1 MKNQLKLLKH
11 SLIFLFSFLSFSIW
25 AQELEVTGT
34 VTNQEDEVP
43 LPGVTVLIEGTNNG
57 TITDFDGNY
66 SIKVDNPNVK
76 LLFSYTG
83 FAEQSVV
90 VGDQRTI
97 NISLEPVFTDLDEVV
112 VVGYGTAK
120 RRDLTGAVASVKGS
134 SMEKG
139 KPLSVQSA
147 LAGRVAGVQISQT
160 DNSPGAGV
168 RMLVRGGSTLTGGN
182 QPLYVIDNFPIVP
195 DNSDPSQNP
204 LADLNP
210 NDIESIEVLKDASA
224 TAVFGAL
231 GANGVI
237 LITTKL
243 GKLGKPQINF
253 EYNSGVSYMTN
264 TPNILDDQ
272 EYLQW
277 QIERGPQLNFINSG
291 NQSSIQQWIDIQN
304 SGQEGSVWIDRITR
318 PAYTNQADI
327 SFSGG
332 AEGTRYRLS
341 AGYLG
346 QEGVIKNSDFN
357 RTNLSANLEQKI
369 GKKIKIGST
378 ITYSSK
384 KTEGL
389 VTVWDQNSLLKTV
402 FQLNPFMP
410 DDFDI
415 ADFPEDDA
423 TFIWNSE
430 NVLTYIDEVQN
441 FSETE
446 RVLGNLFL
454 EYKLTDNLSWY
465 TSYGINQFNDEDS
478 QFYPSSVRR
487 GFSNNGYAR
496 FRTRK
501 TENTNFQTR
510 LNYNKSIEKHSFNAT
525 TVFEARTHDLNI
537 QTFGASN
544 FEEQSLGLF
553 DLSSAAQSDF
563 PVNIVD
569 ERTALSFLA
578 RLGYSYAD
586 KYLLTASYRGDADSR
601 FGSNNKWGYFPSL
614 ALGWVASEEDFIKDL
629 NTFDLF
635 KLRLSYGETG
645 NSQIPTYQSLAR
657 LNTQRYIFG
666 DALVVGQVPG
676 SVANPD
682 LQWEITTQYNIGLDL
697 SFFKNRLSVTT
708 DAYYKET
715 NDLLLDVQLPLTSG
729 FETAVQNVGS
739 ISNKGLEF
747 AVQSLNIDT
756 ENFSWNTTFTWST
769 NKSEVLD
776 LGEREEMYF
785 SRVFNYNFRDEI
797 LLRVGEE
804 VGTFVGYIEDEVLN
818 SENEIAN
825 SPESQLLE
833 NIPGQVKF
841 KDVNGDGIIDTNDRV
856 IIGKTQPDFIGGFN
870 SEMVYKNFDF
880 SFFLRWSYG
889 NDVINAN
896 PLFLDRVG
904 NGNWNTLEGFV
915 PNAFTPLNPDGT
927 VHGQV
932 PDTYSNFMKSS
943 IVEDGS
949 FLKCDYITLGYTLP
963 QDMMTNYGLKSMR
976 LFSRVNNPFMITRY
990 SWFDPE
996 VSTGFGTAAKVG
1008 PGVDYA
1014 TYPRSVTFTVGASIK
1029 L

>member
-1 MKNQLKLLKH
+1 MKNQLKLLRH
-11 SLIFLFSFLSFSIW
+11 SLIFLMSFLCFSAW
-25 AQELEVTGT
+25 AQELIVTGT
-34 VTNQEDEVP
+34 VTNQEDGMP
-43 LPGVTVLIEGTNNG
+43 LPGVTILIEGTNNG
-57 TITDFDGNY
+57 AITDFDGNY
-66 SIKVDNPNVK
+66 TIKVDSPDAK
-76 LLFSYTG
+76 LIFSYTG
-83 FAEQSVV
+83 FAEKSVI

-97 NISLEPVFTDLDEVV
+97 NILLEPVFTDLDEVV

-160 DNSPGAGV
+160 DNSPGAGI

-210 NDIESIEVLKDASA
+210 NDIESVEVLKDASA

-231 GANGVI
+231 GANGVV

-243 GKLGKPQINF
+243 GKSGKPQINV
-253 EYNSGVSYMTN
+253 EYNTGVSYMTN
-264 TPNILDDQ
+264 PPNILDDQ
-272 EYLQW
+272 EYLNW

-291 NQSSIQQWIDIQN
+291 NRTDVQKWVDIQN
-304 SGQEGSVWIDRITR
+304 SGERGSVWIDRITR
-318 PAYTNQADI
+318 PALTNQGDI

-332 AEGTRYRLS
+332 ADGTRYRLS

-378 ITYSSK
+378 ITYSTK
-384 KTEGL
+384 ETEGL
-389 VTVWDQNSLLKTV
+389 LTVWDQNSLLKTV

-423 TFIWNSE
+423 TFIWNAE

-446 RVLGNLFL
+446 RTLGNLFL

-465 TSYGINQFNDEDS
+465 TSYGMNRFTDTDS

-487 GFSNNGYAR
+487 GSNTNGYTR

-501 TENTNFQTR
+501 TESTNFQTR

-525 TVFEARTHDLNI
+525 TVFEARTQDSNL

-544 FEEQSLGLF
+544 FEEQSLGLY

-682 LQWEITTQYNIGLDL
+682 LQWEITKQYNLGLDL
-697 SFFKNRLSVTT
+697 AFLKNRLSVTA

-729 FETAVQNVGS
+729 FETAVKNVGS

-747 AVQSLNIDT
+747 AVKSLNVDT
-756 ENFSWNTTFTWST
+756 EDFSWNTTFTLST

-776 LGEREEMYF
+776 LGERDEMYF

-818 SENEIAN
+818 SQTEIAN
-825 SPESQLLE
+825 SPESQLME

-841 KDVNGDGIIDTNDRV
+841 KDVNGDGVIDSNDRV
-856 IIGKTQPDFIGGFN
+856 IIGRTQPDFIGGFN

-904 NGNWNTLEGFV
+904 NGNWNTLKGFV
-915 PNAFTPLNPDGT
+915 PNAFTPLNPKGT

-932 PDTYSNFMKSS
+932 PDTYSNFMRSS

-963 QDMMTNYGLKSMR
+963 QDLMTNYGLKSMR
-976 LFSRVNNPFMITRY
+976 VFSRVNNPFMITRY

-1008 PGVDYA
+1008 PGVDFA
-1014 TYPRSVTFTVGASIK
+1014 SYPRSVTFTLGASIN

>member
-1 MKNQLKLLKH
+1 MKNQLKLKK
-11 SLIFLFSFLSFSIW
+11 SFCAAIWCLLSFFAY
-25 AQELEVTGT
+25 AQEMEVTGQ
-34 VTNQEDEVP
+34 VTGQEDGIP
-43 LPGVTVLIEGTNNG
+43 LPGVTILIQGTQKG
-57 TITDFDGNY
+57 TTTDFDGNY
-66 SIKVDNPNVK
+66 AITVK
-76 LLFSYTG
+76 GPDAILVFSYVG
-83 FAEQSVV
+83 FANQTVI
-90 VGDQRTI
+90 VGDRNTI
-97 NISLEPVFTDLDEVV
+97 NIVLKPSATDLDEVV

-120 RRDLTGAVASVKGS
+120 KRDLTGSVGSVKGS

-139 KPLSVQSA
+139 KPLTVQSA

-160 DNSPGAGV
+160 DNSPGAGM
-168 RMLVRGGSTLTGGN
+168 RILIRGGSTLTGGN

-195 DNSDPSQNP
+195 DDSDPSQNP

-237 LITTKL
+237 LITTKT
-243 GKLGKPQINF
+243 GKSGKPQINF
-253 EYNSGVSYMTN
+253 EYNSGVSLMTN
-264 TPNILDDQ
+264 TPNILNDQ
-272 EYLQW
+272 EYLDW

-291 NQSSIQQWIDIQN
+291 NQNRVQQWLDTKN
-304 SGQEGSVWIDRITR
+304 SGERGSVWIDRITR
-318 PAYTNQADI
+318 PALTNQADI

-332 AEGTRYRLS
+332 SDGMNYRLS
-341 AGYLG
+341 AGFLG

-357 RTNLSANLEQKI
+357 RTNLSANIEQKI
-369 GKKIKIGST
+369 GKNIKIGST
-378 ITYSSK
+378 ITYSLK

-402 FQLNPFMP
+402 FQLNPFMS
-410 DDFDI
+410 DDFEI
-415 ADFPEDDA
+415 SEFPIDDP
-423 TFIWNSE
+423 TFIFNSE

-446 RVLGNLFL
+446 RTLGNLFF
-454 EYKLTDNLSWY
+454 EYKLTDNLRWW
-465 TSYGINQFNDEDS
+465 TSYGINRFKNSDS
-478 QFYPSSVRR
+478 QFYPVTVRR
-487 GFSNNGYAR
+487 GQDPNGFAR
-496 FRTRK
+496 FRTRD
-501 TENTNFQTR
+501 TEDTNFQTR
-510 LNYNKSIEKHSFNAT
+510 LNYNKRIKKHSFNAT
-525 TVFEARTHDLNI
+525 AVFEARTQDVTL

-553 DLSSAAQSDF
+553 DLSSASQTDF
-563 PVNIVD
+563 PVNIVE
-569 ERTALSFLA
+569 ERTAASFLG
-578 RLGYSYAD
+578 RFGYSFAN
-586 KYLLTASYRGDADSR
+586 KYLLTASFRGDADSR

-614 ALGWVASEEDFIKDL
+614 ALGWVASEEKFIKDL

-635 KLRLSYGETG
+635 KVRLSYGETG

-657 LNTQRYIFG
+657 LSTQRYIFG
-666 DALVVGQVPG
+666 DQLVVGQVPG
-676 SVANPD
+676 SIPNPD
-682 LQWEITTQYNIGLDL
+682 LRWEITTQYNIGLDL
-697 SFFKNRLSVTT
+697 AFLDNRISIAA

-729 FETAVQNVGS
+729 FETAVKNVGS
-739 ISNKGLEF
+739 ISSKGFEL
-747 AVQSLNIDT
+747 ALNTVNIET
-756 ENFSWNTTFTWST
+756 ENFKWNTTLTFST
-769 NKSEVLD
+769 NKTEVLD

-785 SRVFNYNFRDEI
+785 SRVFNFNFRDEI
-797 LLRVGEE
+797 MLRVGEE

-818 SENEIAN
+818 SDTEIAN
-825 SPESQLLE
+825 SPNSNLLE

-841 KDVNGDGIIDTNDRV
+841 RDVNGDGIIDANDKV
-856 IIGKTQPDFIGGFN
+856 IIGNTQPDFIGGFN
-870 SEMVYKNFDF
+870 SEITYKNFDF

-896 PLFLDRVG
+896 TLFLDRVG
-904 NGNWNTLEGFV
+904 NGNWNTLAGFV

-943 IVEDGS
+943 LVEDGS

-963 QDMMTNYGLKSMR
+963 EDVMTSSGIKSMR
-976 LFSRVNNPFMITRY
+976 IFARVNNPFMITRY

-996 VSTGFGTAAKVG
+996 VSTGFGTVAKVG
-1008 PGVDYA
+1008 PGVDFA
-1014 TYPRSVTFTVGASIK
+1014 TYPRSVTFTLGASIN